1 MATPTDS
8 DRLLAWLKGVPLFAD
23 LDEAL
28 CAEICADAQRRRY
41 PQGSTLIAQDSE
53 SSEAFLILSGSASI
67 LRAADRPTSR
77 TMRLAQPGDLLG
89 EMGLICA
96 QKRSATVL
104 AHEDCEVLVITQ
116 AAFHGLVHQH
126 PDFALGVMAA
136 LCGRI
141 VAGNRAWELARAYGT
156 DARVASALLDLFDR
170 FPVTEDGRQFIGV
183 RLTHADLAA
192 MLSVA
197 RENVTKTLAR
207 FRRAGATNATRG
219 RIEIVDPD
227 ALRSWIC

>member
-1 MATPTDS
+1 MAAPSEIDQ
-8 DRLLAWLKGVPLFAD
+8 LLVWLQEVPLFAD

-28 CAEICADAQRRRY
+28 CAEICAGAQRRRY
-41 PQGSTLIAQDSE
+41 PQGSTLIAQESE
-53 SSEAFLILSGSASI
+53 AIEAFLILSGSASI
-67 LRAADRPTSR
+67 LRAADRPSSR

-89 EMGLICA
+89 EMGLICL

-116 AAFHGLVHQH
+116 AAFHRLLRQH
-126 PDFALGVMAA
+126 PDFALGVMAG
-136 LCGRI
+136 LCRRI
-141 VAGNRAWELARAYGT
+141 IDGNRAWELARAYGT
-156 DARVASALLDLFDR
+156 DARIASVLLDLFDR
-170 FPVTEDGRQFIGV
+170 FPVSEGDRHFIGV

-197 RENVTKTLAR
+197 RENVTKSLAR
-207 FRRAGATNATRG
+207 FRRSGAINATRG
-219 RIEIVDPD
+219 RIEMVDPE